1 MARPKSKMTDKWEVI
16 LRFIRAYVKLH
27 GVSPSYAVMAK
38 GLGMK
43 SRSNMH
49 RIVKRLEEEGLLETK
64 PRKYHSIKLVD
75 RSVQDVTSL

>member
-1 MARPKSKMTDKWEVI
+1 MTDKWEVI